1 MGTAG
6 MESAYGELGA
16 QGPGTQ
22 SAFSCKDL
30 PICPSS
36 TFTVTLN
43 TRQQCSWSVYTHCSA
58 SEMGGEGEGG
68 EGGWVEVA
76 KG

>member
-1 MGTAG
+1 MGTTG
-6 MESAYGELGA
+6 MESACGELGA
-16 QGPGTQ
+16 QDPGTQ

-43 TRQQCSWSVYTHCSA
+43 TRQVPAAVLLVRVHTLQRQ
-58 SEMGGEGEGG
+58 
-68 EGGWVEVA
+68 
-76 KG
+76 